1 MRLVF
6 AAATDVGRMRKNNED
21 SYLSSQPVAAVADG
35 MGGHSAGEVASA
47 IAIEELAALGG
58 RGPWENETAATDD
71 LKQAILRANR
81 RIREMA
87 ASDRK
92 LNGMGTTLV
101 ALLEDGDMVHVANV
115 GDSRGYLLRQGELSQ
130 VTVDH
135 SLVQEL
141 VDDGR
146 LSPEDAERHPQRS
159 VITRALGIDPEV
171 EFDLFTYKLQVGDR
185 LLLCSDGLSDVV
197 EPAQIRKVLLRIP
210 SAQRAA
216 RELIGV
222 ANEQGGPDNITVI
235 VVDAVDEATALAAE
249 DGGDTTGDLDAGSAT
264 GALPP
269 VDAGTD
275 GARGRGGR
283 AGRAARVAEDR
294 SLAKHRRLQR
304 FLIAGIVVL
313 LLAAALVAGRSF
325 LFSRYFVG
333 FDGDSVAVFQGVPGD
348 VAGLSFSRLVERS
361 PVSRAQVPAG
371 YAARLEDGVQADD
384 LADARSIAL
393 CAPLVFSPDGCTG
406 AVPTT
411 TATPTTAAATTTTTT
426 TTRAAGG

>member
-21 SYLSSQPVAAVADG
+21 SYLSAQPVAAVADG

-47 IAIEELAALGG
+47 IAIEELAALGS
-58 RGPWENETAATDD
+58 RGPWQNETAATDD

-81 RIREMA
+81 RIRETA
-87 ASDRK
+87 ANDRK

-101 ALLEDGDMVHVANV
+101 ALLEDGDLVHLANV

-197 EPAQIRKVLLRIP
+197 EPTQIRNVLLRVRNP
-210 SAQRAA
+210 HQAA
-216 RELIGV
+216 RKLV
-222 ANEQGGPDNITVI
+222 TMANEQGGPDNITVI
-235 VVDAVDEATALAAE
+235 VVDAVDEATVQALDE
-249 DGGDTTGDLDAGSAT
+249 GGDTTGDLIVGSAT
-264 GALPP
+264 GAMPA
-269 VDAGTD
+269 VDGDIPAG
-275 GARGRGGR
+275 RS
-283 AGRAARVAEDR
+283 GRAARAAKDR
-294 SLAKHRRLQR
+294 SLAAHRRLQR
-304 FLIAGIVVL
+304 LLIAGIVVL
-313 LLAAALVAGRSF
+313 VLAALLVAGRSF
-325 LFSRYFVG
+325 LFSRYWVG

-348 VAGLSFSRLVERS
+348 VAGIQFSRLVERS
-361 PVSRAQVPAG
+361 PVTRSQVPAG
-371 YAARLEDGVQADD
+371 YAARLENGVLADD
-384 LADARSIAL
+384 LEDARAIAL

-406 AVPTT
+406 AVPAP
-411 TATPTTAAATTTTTT
+411 TATPTTAAATTS
-426 TTRAAGG
+426 TRASGG

>member
-21 SYLSSQPVAAVADG
+21 SYLSAKPVAAVADG

-47 IAIEELAALGG
+47 IAIEELAALGE

-101 ALLEDGDMVHVANV
+101 ALLQDGDMVHVANV

-159 VITRALGIDPEV
+159 VITRALGIDHEV

-197 EPAQIRKVLLRIP
+197 ETTQIRNVLLRVRSP
-210 SAQRAA
+210 QKAA
-216 RELIGV
+216 RQLITV

-235 VVDAVDEATALAAE
+235 VVDAVDESAALDLE
-249 DGGDTTGDLDAGSAT
+249 DEQTGDLTDGSAA
-264 GALPP
+264 GALPL
-269 VDAGTD
+269 VSGDGDALA
-275 GARGRGGR
+275 ARGRGGR
-283 AGRAARVAEDR
+283 AARAAKDR
-294 SLAKHRRLQR
+294 SLAMHRRLQR

-313 LLAAALVAGRSF
+313 LAAVLLVAGRSL
-325 LFSRYFVG
+325 LFSRYWVG

-348 VAGLSFSRLVERS
+348 VAGLRFSRLVERS

-371 YAARLEDGVQADD
+371 YAARLEDGVQADS
-384 LADARSIAL
+384 LADARAIAL
-393 CAPLVFSPDGCTG
+393 CAPLVFSPGGCTG
-406 AVPTT
+406 TTPST
-411 TATPTTAAATTTTTT
+411 TAATPTPTTAVGTTS
-426 TTRAAGG
+426 TRAAGG

>member
-1 MRLVF
+1 MVAGHARVGQG
-6 AAATDVGRMRKNNED
+6 DVG
-21 SYLSSQPVAAVADG
+21 LLGPADRDL
-35 MGGHSAGEVASA
+35 GGGQRPGPDR
-47 IAIEELAALGG
+47 LAALGR
-58 RGPWENETAATDD
+58 RGPWANETDATDD

-171 EFDLFTYKLQVGDR
+171 EFDLFTYKLLVGDR

-197 EPAQIRKVLLRIP
+197 EPAQIRKVLLRVR

-216 RELIGV
+216 RELVTV
-222 ANEQGGPDNITVI
+222 ANDQGGPDNITVI
-235 VVDAVDEATALAAE
+235 VVDAVDDATAEAEE
-249 DGGDTTGDLDAGSAT
+249 DGGDTTGDLAAGSAT
-264 GALPP
+264 GALPL
-269 VDAGTD
+269 VGDAELD
-275 GARGRGGR
+275 GDRR
-283 AGRAARVAEDR
+283 AGSGRAARAAKDR
-294 SLAKHRRLQR
+294 SLAMHRRLQR
-304 FLIAGIVVL
+304 VLIAGIVVVA
-313 LLAAALVAGRSF
+313 LAVLLVAGRGF
-325 LFSRYFVG
+325 LMSRYWVG
-333 FDGDSVAVFQGVPGD
+333 FDGDTVAVFQGVPGN
-348 VAGLSFSRLVERS
+348 VAGIRFSRLVERS
-361 PVSRAQVPAG
+361 PVTRAQVPPG
-371 YAARLEDGVQADD
+371 YAARLDDGVQADD
-384 LADARSIAL
+384 LADARNIAL
-393 CAPLVFSPDGCTG
+393 CAPQVFSPDGCTG
-406 AVPTT
+406 APAT
-411 TATPTTAAATTTTTT
+411 TATPTTAAATTTS
-426 TTRAAGG
+426 TRAPGG

>member
-6 AAATDVGRMRKNNED
+6 AAATDVGRMRTNNED

-47 IAIEELAALGG
+47 IAIEELTALRD

-87 ASDRK
+87 AGDRR

-197 EPAQIRKVLLRIP
+197 EPAQIRKVLLRVP

-216 RELIGV
+216 RELVTV

-235 VVDAVDEATALAAE
+235 VVDAVDEATAEAQEA
-249 DGGDTTGDLDAGSAT
+249 GGDTTGDLAAGSAT
-264 GALPP
+264 GALP
-269 VDAGTD
+269 VIDGDVAG
-275 GARGRGGR
+275 GRRARGGR
-283 AGRAARVAEDR
+283 AARAAKDR
-294 SLAKHRRLQR
+294 SLVMHRRLQR
-304 FLIAGIVVL
+304 FLVAGIVVL
-313 LLAAALVAGRSF
+313 ALAALLVAGRSF
-325 LFSRYFVG
+325 LFSRYWVG
-333 FDGDSVAVFQGVPGD
+333 FDDDAVAVFQGVPGN
-348 VAGLSFSRLVERS
+348 VAGLRFSRLVERS

-371 YAARLEDGVQADD
+371 YVARLEDGVTADD

-393 CAPLVFSPDGCTG
+393 CAPQVFSPGGCTG
-406 AVPTT
+406 APTAS
-411 TATPTTAAATTTTTT
+411 TATPTTAVAGTTS
-426 TTRAAGG
+426 TRAGG

>member
-47 IAIEELAALGG
+47 IAIEELAALRD

-81 RIREMA
+81 RIRETA
-87 ASDRK
+87 AGDRK

-197 EPAQIRKVLLRIP
+197 EPAQIRNVLLRVRN
-210 SAQRAA
+210 SHQAA
-216 RELIGV
+216 RKLVTV

-235 VVDAVDEATALAAE
+235 VVDAVDEATAQAME
-249 DGGDTTGDLDAGSAT
+249 EGGDTTGDLAVGSAT
-264 GALPP
+264 GALPV
-269 VDAGTD
+269 VDGD
-275 GARGRGGR
+275 GAGGR
-283 AGRAARVAEDR
+283 SGRAARAKDR
-294 SLAKHRRLQR
+294 SVARHRRLQR
-304 FLIAGIVVL
+304 FLVAGIVVL
-313 LLAAALVAGRSF
+313 VVAALLVAGRSF
-325 LFSRYFVG
+325 LFSRYWVG
-333 FDGDSVAVFQGVPGD
+333 FDGDTVAVFQGVPGD
-348 VAGLSFSRLVERS
+348 VAGIQFSRLVERT
-361 PVSRAQVPAG
+361 PVTRAEVPAG
-371 YAARLEDGVQADD
+371 YAARLEDGVLADN

-406 AVPTT
+406 TPAASTT
-411 TATPTTAAATTTTTT
+411 TPTTAAATTTTTK
-426 TTRAAGG
+426 AQGG

>member
-21 SYLSSQPVAAVADG
+21 SYLSSKPVAAVADG

-47 IAIEELAALGG
+47 IAIEELAALGR
-58 RGPWENETAATDD
+58 RGPWANETDATDD

-101 ALLEDGDMVHVANV
+101 ALHVANV

-197 EPAQIRKVLLRIP
+197 EPAQIRKVLLRVR
-210 SAQRAA
+210 SAQRAT
-216 RELIGV
+216 RELVTV
-222 ANEQGGPDNITVI
+222 ANDQGGPDNITVI
-235 VVDAVDEATALAAE
+235 VVDAVDDATAEAE
-249 DGGDTTGDLDAGSAT
+249 EAGGDTTGDLAAGSAT
-264 GALPP
+264 GALP
-269 VDAGTD
+269 VVGDAELD
-275 GARGRGGR
+275 GDRR
-283 AGRAARVAEDR
+283 AGSGRAARAAKDR
-294 SLAKHRRLQR
+294 SLAMHRRLQR
-304 FLIAGIVVL
+304 VLIAGIVVVVVAVL
-313 LLAAALVAGRSF
+313 LVAGRSF
-325 LFSRYFVG
+325 LFSRYWVG
-333 FDGDSVAVFQGVPGD
+333 FDGDTVAVFQGVPGD
-348 VAGLSFSRLVERS
+348 VAGIRFSRLVERS
-361 PVSRAQVPAG
+361 PVTRAQVPPG
-371 YAARLEDGVQADD
+371 YAARLDDGVQADD

-393 CAPLVFSPDGCTG
+393 CAPQVFSPDGCTG
-406 AVPTT
+406 TPAT
-411 TATPTTAAATTTTTT
+411 TATPTTAAATTTS
-426 TTRAAGG
+426 TRAPGG

>member
-21 SYLSSQPVAAVADG
+21 SYLSQQPVAAVADG

-47 IAIEELAALGG
+47 IAIEELASLRD
-58 RGPWENETAATDD
+58 RGPWDNETAATDD

-101 ALLEDGDMVHVANV
+101 ALLEDGDLVHLANV

-159 VITRALGIDPEV
+159 VITRALGIDREV

-197 EPAQIRKVLLRIP
+197 EPTQIRNVLLQVRNP
-210 SAQRAA
+210 HQAA
-216 RELIGV
+216 RKLIAV
-222 ANEQGGPDNITVI
+222 ANQQGGPDNITVI
-235 VVDAVDEATALAAE
+235 VVDATDGSTPEADEA
-249 DGGDTTGDLDAGSAT
+249 DTTGDLGTGSAT
-264 GALPP
+264 GAMPA
-269 VDAGTD
+269 VRD
-275 GARGRGGR
+275 GARARGGR
-283 AGRAARVAEDR
+283 AARRAKDR
-294 SLAKHRRLQR
+294 SLAAHRRLQR
-304 FLIAGIVVL
+304 FLIGGIVVL
-313 LLAAALVAGRSF
+313 VVAALLVAGRSF
-325 LFSRYFVG
+325 LFSRYWVG
-333 FDGDSVAVFQGVPGD
+333 FDGDTVAVFQGVPGD
-348 VAGLSFSRLVERS
+348 VAGLHFSRLVERS

-371 YAARLEDGVQADD
+371 YAARLEDGVPADD
-384 LADARSIAL
+384 LEDARDIAA
-393 CAPLVFSPDGCTG
+393 CAPLVFSPGGCTG
-406 AVPTT
+406 AGPTT
-411 TATPTTAAATTTTTT
+411 GPTSTTAAASTTT
-426 TTRAAGG
+426 AAGG

>member
-21 SYLSSQPVAAVADG
+21 SYLSAEPVAAVADG

-47 IAIEELAALGG
+47 IAIEELAALGE

-81 RIREMA
+81 RIRGMA

-101 ALLEDGDMVHVANV
+101 ALLQDGDMVHVANV
-115 GDSRGYLLRQGELSQ
+115 GDSRGYLLRQSELSQ

-146 LSPEDAERHPQRS
+146 LSPKDAERHPQRS

-197 EPAQIRKVLLRIP
+197 EPAQIRKVLLRVR
-210 SAQRAA
+210 SAQKAA
-216 RELIGV
+216 RQLVTV

-235 VVDAVDEATALAAE
+235 VVDAVDETAPPDVE
-249 DGGDTTGDLDAGSAT
+249 DDETGDLAAGSAT
-264 GALPP
+264 GAMPL
-269 VDAGTD
+269 VDD
-275 GARGRGGR
+275 GRPATGRS
-283 AGRAARVAEDR
+283 GRAARAAKDR
-294 SLAKHRRLQR
+294 SLTMHRRLQR
-304 FLIAGIVVL
+304 FLVAGIVLVV
-313 LLAAALVAGRSF
+313 AAALLVAGRSF
-325 LFSRYFVG
+325 LFSRYWVG

-348 VAGLSFSRLVERS
+348 VAGLRFSRLVERS

-371 YAARLEDGVQADD
+371 YAARLEDGVQADS
-384 LADARSIAL
+384 LADARAIAL
-393 CAPLVFSPDGCTG
+393 CAPLVFSPGGCTG
-406 AVPTT
+406 ATPST
-411 TATPTTAAATTTTTT
+411 TAATPTPTTAVGTTG
-426 TTRAAGG
+426 TRAAGG

>member
-21 SYLSSQPVAAVADG
+21 SYLSSKPVAAVADG

-47 IAIEELAALGG
+47 IAIEELAALGS

-197 EPAQIRKVLLRIP
+197 EPTQIRNVLLRVRN
-210 SAQRAA
+210 SHQAA
-216 RELIGV
+216 RKLVTV

-235 VVDAVDEATALAAE
+235 VVDAVDEATAQAME
-249 DGGDTTGDLDAGSAT
+249 EGGDTTGDLAVGSAT
-264 GALPP
+264 GALPV
-269 VDAGTD
+269 VDGD
-275 GARGRGGR
+275 GAGGR
-283 AGRAARVAEDR
+283 SGRAARAKDR
-294 SLAKHRRLQR
+294 SLARHRRLQR
-304 FLIAGIVVL
+304 FLLAGIVVL
-313 LLAAALVAGRSF
+313 VVAALLVAGRSF
-325 LFSRYFVG
+325 LFSRYWVG
-333 FDGDSVAVFQGVPGD
+333 FDGDAVAVFQGVPGD
-348 VAGLSFSRLVERS
+348 VAGIQFSRLVERS
-361 PVSRAQVPAG
+361 PVTRAEVPAG
-371 YAARLEDGVQADD
+371 YAARLEDGVLADD

-406 AVPTT
+406 AAPAASTT
-411 TATPTTAAATTTTTT
+411 TPTTAAATTT
-426 TTRAAGG
+426 RAPGG

>member
-6 AAATDVGRMRKNNED
+6 AAATDVGRMRTNNED

-47 IAIEELAALGG
+47 IAIEELTALRD

-87 ASDRK
+87 AGDRK

-197 EPAQIRKVLLRIP
+197 EPAQIRKVLLRVP

-216 RELIGV
+216 RELVTV
-222 ANEQGGPDNITVI
+222 ANAHGGPDNITVI
-235 VVDAVDEATALAAE
+235 VVDAVDEATAEAQEA
-249 DGGDTTGDLDAGSAT
+249 GGDTTGDLAAGSAT
-264 GALPP
+264 GALPV
-269 VDAGTD
+269 VDGDIAG
-275 GARGRGGR
+275 GRRARGGR
-283 AGRAARVAEDR
+283 AARAAEDR
-294 SLAKHRRLQR
+294 SLVMHRRLQR
-304 FLIAGIVVL
+304 FLVAGIVVL
-313 LLAAALVAGRSF
+313 ALAALLVAGRSF
-325 LFSRYFVG
+325 LFSRYWVG
-333 FDGDSVAVFQGVPGD
+333 FDGDAVAVFQGVPGN
-348 VAGLSFSRLVERS
+348 VAGLRFSRLVERS

-371 YAARLEDGVQADD
+371 YVARLEDGVTADD

-393 CAPLVFSPDGCTG
+393 CAPQVFSPGGCTG
-406 AVPTT
+406 APTAS
-411 TATPTTAAATTTTTT
+411 TATPTTAVAGTTS
-426 TTRAAGG
+426 TRAGG

>member
-21 SYLSSQPVAAVADG
+21 SYLSSKPVAAVADG

-47 IAIEELAALGG
+47 IAIEELAALGR

-101 ALLEDGDMVHVANV
+101 ALLEDGDMVHLANV

-197 EPAQIRKVLLRIP
+197 EPARIRKVLLRVR
-210 SAQRAA
+210 SAQQAA
-216 RELIGV
+216 RQLVTV

-235 VVDAVDEATALAAE
+235 VVDAVDEAAALAPE
-249 DGGDTTGDLDAGSAT
+249 DGGDTTGDLNVGAAT
-264 GALPP
+264 GALPL
-269 VDAGTD
+269 VDGDD
-275 GARGRGGR
+275 GDDDGGHG
-283 AGRAARVAEDR
+283 GRAARAAKDR
-294 SLAKHRRLQR
+294 SLAMHRRLQR
-304 FLIAGIVVL
+304 ALIAGIVVL
-313 LLAAALVAGRSF
+313 VVAVALVAGRSL
-325 LFSRYFVG
+325 LFSRYWVG
-333 FDGDSVAVFQGVPGD
+333 FDGDTVAVFQGVPGD
-348 VAGLSFSRLVERS
+348 VAGLRFSRLVERS

-371 YAARLEDGVQADD
+371 YASRLEDGVPADG
-384 LADARSIAL
+384 LEDARNIAG

-406 AVPTT
+406 APTT
-411 TATPTTAAATTTTTT
+411 ASTATPTTTVAITTS
-426 TTRAAGG
+426 TRAPGG

>member
-21 SYLSSQPVAAVADG
+21 SYLSSKPVAAVADG

-47 IAIEELAALGG
+47 IAIEELSALGR
-58 RGPWENETAATDD
+58 RGPWANETDATED

-197 EPAQIRKVLLRIP
+197 EPAQIRKVLLRVR

-216 RELIGV
+216 RELVTV

-235 VVDAVDEATALAAE
+235 VVDAVDDDAAE
-249 DGGDTTGDLDAGSAT
+249 AEEAGGDTTGDLAAGSAT
-264 GALPP
+264 GALP
-269 VDAGTD
+269 VVGDADMD
-275 GARGRGGR
+275 GDRR
-283 AGRAARVAEDR
+283 AGSGRAARAAKDR
-294 SLAKHRRLQR
+294 SLAMHRRLQR
-304 FLIAGIVVL
+304 VLIAGIVVVAV
-313 LLAAALVAGRSF
+313 AALLVAGRSF
-325 LFSRYFVG
+325 LFSRYWVG
-333 FDGDSVAVFQGVPGD
+333 FDGDDVAVFQGVPGN
-348 VAGLSFSRLVERS
+348 VAGIRFSRLVERS
-361 PVSRAQVPAG
+361 PVTRAQVPPG
-371 YAARLEDGVQADD
+371 YAARLDDGVQADD

-393 CAPLVFSPDGCTG
+393 CAPQVFSPDGCTG
-406 AVPTT
+406 TPAT
-411 TATPTTAAATTTTTT
+411 TATPTTAAATTTS
-426 TTRAAGG
+426 TRAPGG

>member
-47 IAIEELAALGG
+47 IAIEELAALRG

-87 ASDRK
+87 ATDRK
-92 LNGMGTTLV
+92 LNGMGITLV

-197 EPAQIRKVLLRIP
+197 EPAQIRKVLLRVRN
-210 SAQRAA
+210 AHRAA
-216 RELIGV
+216 RELVTV
-222 ANEQGGPDNITVI
+222 ANAHGGPDNITVI
-235 VVDAVDEATALAAE
+235 VVDAVDESAVLDDE
-249 DGGDTTGDLDAGSAT
+249 DEATGDLAAGSVT
-264 GALPP
+264 GALPA
-269 VDAGTD
+269 VAGDGDATA
-275 GARGRGGR
+275 ARSGRGGR
-283 AGRAARVAEDR
+283 AARAAEDR
-294 SLAKHRRLQR
+294 SLTMHRRLQR
-304 FLIAGIVVL
+304 VLLAGIVVL
-313 LLAAALVAGRSF
+313 AVAALLVAARSF
-325 LFSRYFVG
+325 LLSRYWVG

-348 VAGLSFSRLVERS
+348 VAGLRFSRLVERS
-361 PVSRAQVPAG
+361 PVSRAQVPAA

-384 LADARSIAL
+384 LEDARGIAL
-393 CAPLVFSPDGCTG
+393 CAPQVLSPGGCAG
-406 AVPTT
+406 APASTP
-411 TATPTTAAATTTTTT
+411 TPTTAATTS
-426 TTRAAGG
+426 TRVPGG

>member
-21 SYLSSQPVAAVADG
+21 SYLSSKPVAAVADG

-47 IAIEELAALGG
+47 IAIEELAALGR
-58 RGPWENETAATDD
+58 RGPWANETDATDD
-71 LKQAILRANR
+71 LKQAILLANR

-197 EPAQIRKVLLRIP
+197 EPAQIRKVLLRVR

-216 RELIGV
+216 RELVTV
-222 ANEQGGPDNITVI
+222 ANDQGGPDNITVI
-235 VVDAVDEATALAAE
+235 VVDAVDDTTAEAEE
-249 DGGDTTGDLDAGSAT
+249 DGGDTTGDLAAGSAT
-264 GALPP
+264 GALPL
-269 VDAGTD
+269 VGDAELD
-275 GARGRGGR
+275 GDRR
-283 AGRAARVAEDR
+283 AGSGRAARAAKDR
-294 SLAKHRRLQR
+294 SLAMHRRLQR
-304 FLIAGIVVL
+304 VLIAGIVVVA
-313 LLAAALVAGRSF
+313 LAVLLVAGRGF
-325 LFSRYFVG
+325 LMSRYWVG
-333 FDGDSVAVFQGVPGD
+333 FDGDTVAVFQGVPGN
-348 VAGLSFSRLVERS
+348 VAGIRFSRLVERS
-361 PVSRAQVPAG
+361 PVTRAQVPPG
-371 YAARLEDGVQADD
+371 YAARLDDGVQADD
-384 LADARSIAL
+384 LADARNIAL
-393 CAPLVFSPDGCTG
+393 CAPQVFSPDGCTG
-406 AVPTT
+406 APAT
-411 TATPTTAAATTTTTT
+411 TATPTTAAATTTS
-426 TTRAAGG
+426 TRAPGG

>member
-21 SYLSSQPVAAVADG
+21 SYLSAEPVAAVADG

-47 IAIEELAALGG
+47 IAIEELAALGE

-81 RIREMA
+81 RIRGMA

-101 ALLEDGDMVHVANV
+101 ALLQDGDMVHVANV

-146 LSPEDAERHPQRS
+146 LSPKDAERHPQRS

-197 EPAQIRKVLLRIP
+197 EPTQIRNVLLRVRSP
-210 SAQRAA
+210 QKAA
-216 RELIGV
+216 RQLITV

-235 VVDAVDEATALAAE
+235 VVDAVDESAALDLE
-249 DGGDTTGDLDAGSAT
+249 DEQTGDLTDGSAT
-264 GALPP
+264 GALPL
-269 VDAGTD
+269 VSGDGDALA
-275 GARGRGGR
+275 ARGRGGR
-283 AGRAARVAEDR
+283 AARAAKDR
-294 SLAKHRRLQR
+294 SLAMHRRLQR

-313 LLAAALVAGRSF
+313 LAAVLLVAGRSF
-325 LFSRYFVG
+325 LFSRYWVG

-348 VAGLSFSRLVERS
+348 VAGLRFSRLVERS

-371 YAARLEDGVQADD
+371 YAARLEDGVQADS
-384 LADARSIAL
+384 LADARAIAL
-393 CAPLVFSPDGCTG
+393 CAPLVFSPGGCTG
-406 AVPTT
+406 ATPST
-411 TATPTTAAATTTTTT
+411 TAATPTPTTAVGTTS
-426 TTRAAGG
+426 TRAAGG

>member
-47 IAIEELAALGG
+47 IAIEELAALRN

-81 RIREMA
+81 RIRETA
-87 ASDRK
+87 ARDRK

-159 VITRALGIDPEV
+159 VITRALGIDREV

-197 EPAQIRKVLLRIP
+197 EPAQIRKVLLRVP
-210 SAQRAA
+210 NAQRAA
-216 RELIGV
+216 RELVTV

-235 VVDAVDEATALAAE
+235 VVDAVDETTFAAQE
-249 DGGDTTGDLDAGSAT
+249 AGGDTTGDLTAGSAT
-264 GALPP
+264 GSMPA
-269 VDAGTD
+269 VAGD
-275 GARGRGGR
+275 GEAPGRRTGR
-283 AGRAARVAEDR
+283 VARAAKDR
-294 SLAKHRRLQR
+294 SLAMHRRLQR
-304 FLIAGIVVL
+304 FLVAGIVVL
-313 LLAAALVAGRSF
+313 VVAALLMAGRSF
-325 LFSRYFVG
+325 LLSRYWVG
-333 FDGDSVAVFQGVPGD
+333 FDGDSVAVFQGVPGN
-348 VAGLSFSRLVERS
+348 VAGLRFSRLVERS
-361 PVSRAQVPAG
+361 PVTRAQVPVG
-371 YAARLEDGVQADD
+371 YVPRLEDGVEADD

-393 CAPLVFSPDGCTG
+393 CAPRVFSGGCGG
-406 AVPTT
+406 APVAS
-411 TATPTTAAATTTTTT
+411 TATPTTAAATTTS
-426 TTRAAGG
+426 RSPKG

>member
-1 MRLVF
+1 
-6 AAATDVGRMRKNNED
+6 MRKNNED
-21 SYLSSQPVAAVADG
+21 SYLSSKPVAAVADG

-47 IAIEELAALGG
+47 IAIEELAALGE

-197 EPAQIRKVLLRIP
+197 EPTQIRNVLLRVRSP
-210 SAQRAA
+210 QKAA
-216 RELIGV
+216 RQLVTV

-235 VVDAVDEATALAAE
+235 VVEAVDESAALDLE
-249 DGGDTTGDLDAGSAT
+249 DEQTGDLTDGSAT
-264 GALPP
+264 GALPL
-269 VDAGTD
+269 VSSDGDALA
-275 GARGRGGR
+275 ARGRGGR
-283 AGRAARVAEDR
+283 AARAAKDR
-294 SLAKHRRLQR
+294 SLVMHRRLQR

-313 LLAAALVAGRSF
+313 VAAVLLVAGRSF
-325 LFSRYFVG
+325 LFSRYWVG
-333 FDGDSVAVFQGVPGD
+333 FDGDTVAVFQGVPGD
-348 VAGLSFSRLVERS
+348 VAGIRFSRLVERS
-361 PVSRAQVPAG
+361 PVTRAQVPAG
-371 YAARLEDGVQADD
+371 YAARLEDGVQADS
-384 LADARSIAL
+384 LADARAVAL
-393 CAPLVFSPDGCTG
+393 CAPLVFSPEGCTG
-406 AVPTT
+406 AAPT
-411 TATPTTAAATTTTTT
+411 TATPTTAAQTTTS
-426 TTRAAGG
+426 TRAPGG

>member
-21 SYLSSQPVAAVADG
+21 SYLSSKPVAAVADG

-47 IAIEELAALGG
+47 IAIEELAALGR
-58 RGPWENETAATDD
+58 RGPWANETDATDD

-197 EPAQIRKVLLRIP
+197 EPAQIRKVLLRVR

-216 RELIGV
+216 RELVTV
-222 ANEQGGPDNITVI
+222 ANDQGGPDNITVI
-235 VVDAVDEATALAAE
+235 VVDAVDDATAEAE
-249 DGGDTTGDLDAGSAT
+249 EAGGDTTGDLAAGSAT
-264 GALPP
+264 GALP
-269 VDAGTD
+269 VVGDAELD
-275 GARGRGGR
+275 GDRRAGSGR
-283 AGRAARVAEDR
+283 AVRAAKDR
-294 SLAKHRRLQR
+294 SLAMHRRLQR
-304 FLIAGIVVL
+304 VLIAGIVVVA
-313 LLAAALVAGRSF
+313 LAVLLVAGRSF
-325 LFSRYFVG
+325 LFSRYWVG
-333 FDGDSVAVFQGVPGD
+333 FDGDTVAVFQGVPGN
-348 VAGLSFSRLVERS
+348 VAGIRFSRLVERS
-361 PVSRAQVPAG
+361 PVTRAQVPPG
-371 YAARLEDGVQADD
+371 YAARLDDGVQADD

-393 CAPLVFSPDGCTG
+393 CAPQVFSPGGCTG
-406 AVPTT
+406 APTAS
-411 TATPTTAAATTTTTT
+411 TATPTTAVAGTTS
-426 TTRAAGG
+426 TRAGG

>member
-47 IAIEELAALGG
+47 IAIEELAALRD

-87 ASDRK
+87 AGDRK

-197 EPAQIRKVLLRIP
+197 EPTQIRKVLLRVRN
-210 SAQRAA
+210 AHRAA
-216 RELIGV
+216 QELVTV

-235 VVDAVDEATALAAE
+235 VIDAVDDSAVLDDVDEAT
-249 DGGDTTGDLDAGSAT
+249 TGDLTAGSAI
-264 GALPP
+264 GALPA
-269 VDAGTD
+269 VAGDGDATA
-275 GARGRGGR
+275 ARRGGR
-283 AGRAARVAEDR
+283 AARAAEDR
-294 SLAKHRRLQR
+294 SLAMHRRLQR
-304 FLIAGIVVL
+304 VLIAGIVVL
-313 LLAAALVAGRSF
+313 AVAALLVAGRSF
-325 LFSRYFVG
+325 LLSRYWVG

-348 VAGLSFSRLVERS
+348 VAGLRFSRLVERS
-361 PVSRAQVPAG
+361 PVSRAQVPAA

-384 LADARSIAL
+384 LEDARGIAL
-393 CAPLVFSPDGCTG
+393 CAPQVLSPGGCAG
-406 AVPTT
+406 APPEP
-411 TATPTTAAATTTTTT
+411 TATPTTAPTTS
-426 TTRAAGG
+426 TRAGG

>member
-21 SYLSSQPVAAVADG
+21 SYLSAEPVAAVADG

-47 IAIEELAALGG
+47 IAIEELAALGE

-101 ALLEDGDMVHVANV
+101 ALLQDGDMVHVANV

-130 VTVDH
+130 VTIDH

-197 EPAQIRKVLLRIP
+197 EPTQIRNVLLRVRSP
-210 SAQRAA
+210 QKTA
-216 RELIGV
+216 RQLVTV

-235 VVDAVDEATALAAE
+235 VVDAVDESAALDLE
-249 DGGDTTGDLDAGSAT
+249 DEQTGDLTDGSAT
-264 GALPP
+264 GALPL
-269 VDAGTD
+269 VSGDGDALA
-275 GARGRGGR
+275 ARGRGGR
-283 AGRAARVAEDR
+283 AARAAKDR
-294 SLAKHRRLQR
+294 SLAMHRRLQR

-313 LLAAALVAGRSF
+313 LAAVLLVAGRSF
-325 LFSRYFVG
+325 LFSRYWVG

-348 VAGLSFSRLVERS
+348 VAGLRFSRLVERS

-371 YAARLEDGVQADD
+371 YAARLEDGVQADS
-384 LADARSIAL
+384 LADARAIAL
-393 CAPLVFSPDGCTG
+393 CAPLVFSPGGCTG
-406 AVPTT
+406 ATPFT
-411 TATPTTAAATTTTTT
+411 TAATPTPTTAVGTTS
-426 TTRAAGG
+426 TRAAGG

>member
-21 SYLSSQPVAAVADG
+21 SYLSSKPVAAVADG

-47 IAIEELAALGG
+47 IAIEELAALRD

-197 EPAQIRKVLLRIP
+197 EPAQIRNVLLRFRN
-210 SAQRAA
+210 AQQAA
-216 RELIGV
+216 RQLVTV

-235 VVDAVDEATALAAE
+235 VVDAVDESAVEEVE
-249 DGGDTTGDLDAGSAT
+249 DERTGDLSDGSAT
-264 GALPP
+264 GAMPL
-269 VDAGTD
+269 VSDDGDALAG
-275 GARGRGGR
+275 RRGG
-283 AGRAARVAEDR
+283 GRAARAAKDR
-294 SLAKHRRLQR
+294 SLAMHRRLQR

-313 LLAAALVAGRSF
+313 LAAVLLVVGRSF
-325 LFSRYFVG
+325 LFSRYWVG

-348 VAGLSFSRLVERS
+348 VAGLRFSRLVERS
-361 PVSRAQVPAG
+361 PVTRAQVPAG
-371 YAARLEDGVQADD
+371 YAARLEDGVQADG
-384 LADARSIAL
+384 LADARAIAL
-393 CAPLVFSPDGCTG
+393 CAPLVFSPGGCTG
-406 AVPTT
+406 TATATT
-411 TATPTTAAATTTTTT
+411 VATPTTAVGTT
-426 TTRAAGG
+426 TTRRAGGG

>member
-47 IAIEELAALGG
+47 IAIEELAALRD
-58 RGPWENETAATDD
+58 RGPWEKETAATDD

-81 RIREMA
+81 RIRETA
-87 ASDRK
+87 ARDRK

-197 EPAQIRKVLLRIP
+197 EPAQIRKVLLKVP
-210 SAQRAA
+210 NAQRAA
-216 RELIGV
+216 RELVTV
-222 ANEQGGPDNITVI
+222 ANAHGGPDNITVI
-235 VVDAVDEATALAAE
+235 VVDAVDESAPVLE
-249 DGGDTTGDLDAGSAT
+249 DGGDTTGDLAVGSAT
-264 GALPP
+264 GALP
-269 VDAGTD
+269 VVG
-275 GARGRGGR
+275 GRGATGR
-283 AGRAARVAEDR
+283 RSGRAARAAKDR
-294 SLAKHRRLQR
+294 SLAMHRRLQR
-304 FLIAGIVVL
+304 FLVAGIIVLVVVAL
-313 LLAAALVAGRSF
+313 LVAGRSF
-325 LFSRYFVG
+325 LFSRYWVG
-333 FDGDSVAVFQGVPGD
+333 FEGDSVAVFQGVPGD
-348 VAGLSFSRLVERS
+348 VAGLRFSRLVERS

-371 YAARLEDGVQADD
+371 YAARLEDGVPADD

-393 CAPLVFSPDGCTG
+393 CAPVVFSPGGCAG
-406 AVPTT
+406 APAASTP
-411 TATPTTAAATTTTTT
+411 TATTVAATTS
-426 TTRAAGG
+426 TRAAEG

>member
-21 SYLSSQPVAAVADG
+21 SYLSAKPVAAVADG

-47 IAIEELAALGG
+47 IAIEELAALGE

-81 RIREMA
+81 RIRGMA

-101 ALLEDGDMVHVANV
+101 ALLQDGDMVHVANV

-146 LSPEDAERHPQRS
+146 LSPKDAERHPQRS

-197 EPAQIRKVLLRIP
+197 EPTQIRNVLLRVRSP
-210 SAQRAA
+210 QKAA
-216 RELIGV
+216 RQLITV

-235 VVDAVDEATALAAE
+235 VVDAVDESAALDLE
-249 DGGDTTGDLDAGSAT
+249 DEQTGDLTDGSAT
-264 GALPP
+264 GALPL
-269 VDAGTD
+269 VSGDGDALA
-275 GARGRGGR
+275 ARGRGGR
-283 AGRAARVAEDR
+283 AARAAKDR
-294 SLAKHRRLQR
+294 SLAMHRRLQR

-313 LLAAALVAGRSF
+313 LAAVLLVAGRSL
-325 LFSRYFVG
+325 LFSRYWVG

-348 VAGLSFSRLVERS
+348 VAGLRFSRLVERS

-371 YAARLEDGVQADD
+371 YAARLEDGVQADS
-384 LADARSIAL
+384 LADARAIAL
-393 CAPLVFSPDGCTG
+393 CAPLVFSPGGCTG
-406 AVPTT
+406 ATPST
-411 TATPTTAAATTTTTT
+411 TAATPTPTTAVGTTS
-426 TTRAAGG
+426 TRAAGG

>member
-21 SYLSSQPVAAVADG
+21 SYLSSKPVAAVADG

-47 IAIEELAALGG
+47 IAIEELAALGR
-58 RGPWENETAATDD
+58 RGPWANETDATDD

-197 EPAQIRKVLLRIP
+197 GPAQIRKVLLRVR

-216 RELIGV
+216 RELVTV
-222 ANEQGGPDNITVI
+222 ANDQGGPDNITVI
-235 VVDAVDEATALAAE
+235 VVDAVDDATAEAEE
-249 DGGDTTGDLDAGSAT
+249 DGGDTTGDLAAGSAT
-264 GALPP
+264 GALPL
-269 VDAGTD
+269 VGDAELD
-275 GARGRGGR
+275 GDRR
-283 AGRAARVAEDR
+283 AGSGRAARAAKDR
-294 SLAKHRRLQR
+294 SLAMHRRLQR
-304 FLIAGIVVL
+304 VLIAGIVVVA
-313 LLAAALVAGRSF
+313 LAVLLVAGRGF
-325 LFSRYFVG
+325 LMSRYWVG
-333 FDGDSVAVFQGVPGD
+333 FDGDTVAVFQGVPGN
-348 VAGLSFSRLVERS
+348 VAGIRFSRLVERS
-361 PVSRAQVPAG
+361 PVTRAQVPPG
-371 YAARLEDGVQADD
+371 YAARLDDGVQADD
-384 LADARSIAL
+384 LADARNIAL
-393 CAPLVFSPDGCTG
+393 CAPQVFSPDGCTG
-406 AVPTT
+406 APAT
-411 TATPTTAAATTTTTT
+411 TATPTTAAATTTS
-426 TTRAAGG
+426 TRAPGG

>member
-21 SYLSSQPVAAVADG
+21 SYLSAKPVAAVADG

-47 IAIEELAALGG
+47 IAIEELAALGE

-71 LKQAILRANR
+71 LKAAILRANR

-197 EPAQIRKVLLRIP
+197 EPAQIRNVLLRFP
-210 SAQRAA
+210 NAQKAA
-216 RELIGV
+216 RQLISV

-235 VVDAVDEATALAAE
+235 VVDAVDESAVLDVE
-249 DGGDTTGDLDAGSAT
+249 DDRTGDLADGSAT
-264 GALPP
+264 GALPL
-269 VDAGTD
+269 VAGD
-275 GARGRGGR
+275 GDGVAARRGGR
-283 AGRAARVAEDR
+283 AARAAKDR
-294 SLAKHRRLQR
+294 SLAMHRRLQR

-313 LLAAALVAGRSF
+313 LAAVLLVAGRSF
-325 LFSRYFVG
+325 LFSRYWVG
-333 FDGDSVAVFQGVPGD
+333 FDGDAVAVFQGVPGD
-348 VAGLSFSRLVERS
+348 VAGFRFSRLVERS

-371 YAARLEDGVQADD
+371 YAARLEDGIQADN

-393 CAPLVFSPDGCTG
+393 CAPLVFSPGGCTG
-406 AVPTT
+406 ATPST
-411 TATPTTAAATTTTTT
+411 TAAIPTPTTAVGTTS
-426 TTRAAGG
+426 TRAAGG

>member
-21 SYLSSQPVAAVADG
+21 SYLSSKPVAAVADG

-47 IAIEELAALGG
+47 IAIEELAALGR
-58 RGPWENETAATDD
+58 RGPWANETDATDD

-135 SLVQEL
+135 SLVLEL

-197 EPAQIRKVLLRIP
+197 EPAQIRKVLLRVR

-216 RELIGV
+216 RELVTV
-222 ANEQGGPDNITVI
+222 ANDQGGPDNITVI
-235 VVDAVDEATALAAE
+235 VVDAVDDATAEAGEA
-249 DGGDTTGDLDAGSAT
+249 GGDTTADLLAGSAT
-264 GALPP
+264 GALPL
-269 VDAGTD
+269 VGDAELD
-275 GARGRGGR
+275 GDRR
-283 AGRAARVAEDR
+283 AGSGRAARAAKDR
-294 SLAKHRRLQR
+294 SLAMHRRLQR
-304 FLIAGIVVL
+304 VLIAGIVVVA
-313 LLAAALVAGRSF
+313 LAVLLVAGRSF
-325 LFSRYFVG
+325 LMSRYWVG
-333 FDGDSVAVFQGVPGD
+333 FDGDTVAVFQGVPGN
-348 VAGLSFSRLVERS
+348 VAGIRFSRMVERS
-361 PVSRAQVPAG
+361 PVTRAQVPPG
-371 YAARLEDGVQADD
+371 YAARLDDGVQADD

-393 CAPLVFSPDGCTG
+393 CAPQVFSPDGCTG
-406 AVPTT
+406 APAT
-411 TATPTTAAATTTTTT
+411 TATPTTAAATTTS
-426 TTRAAGG
+426 TRAPGG

>member
-1 MRLVF
+1 LMRLVF

-21 SYLSSQPVAAVADG
+21 SYLSSKPVAAVADG

-47 IAIEELAALGG
+47 IAIEELAALRD
-58 RGPWENETAATDD
+58 RGPWDNETAATDD

-197 EPAQIRKVLLRIP
+197 EPAQIRNVLLRVRN
-210 SAQRAA
+210 SHEAA
-216 RELIGV
+216 RKLVTV

-235 VVDAVDEATALAAE
+235 VVDAVDEATAQAME
-249 DGGDTTGDLDAGSAT
+249 EGGDTTGDLAVGSAT
-264 GALPP
+264 GALPV
-269 VDAGTD
+269 VDGD
-275 GARGRGGR
+275 GAGGR
-283 AGRAARVAEDR
+283 SGRAARAKDR
-294 SLAKHRRLQR
+294 SVARHRRVQR
-304 FLIAGIVVL
+304 FLVAGIVVL
-313 LLAAALVAGRSF
+313 VVAALLVAGRSF
-325 LFSRYFVG
+325 LFSRYWVG
-333 FDGDSVAVFQGVPGD
+333 FDGDTVAVFQGVPGD
-348 VAGLSFSRLVERS
+348 VAGIQFSRLVERT
-361 PVSRAQVPAG
+361 PVTRAEVPAG
-371 YAARLEDGVQADD
+371 YAARLEDGVLADN

-406 AVPTT
+406 TPAASTT
-411 TATPTTAAATTTTTT
+411 TPTTAAATTTTTK
-426 TTRAAGG
+426 AQGG